1 LVSLLVI
8 EEIMEKIEQDYL
20 PRARWWPW
28 KSELRRVDIQTY
40 ECTNKLHY
48 LLLRHENQLFQLPLI
63 QLYEI
68 PLELKPR
75 GFCVNGKCFVEAE
88 YTPWYLGE
96 FLKLSMADYRQV
108 STPIS
113 NFTVQSARPL
123 TMESTNA
130 IAMYETSCE
139 VLVLKSYRLIP
150 GFNIEAKI
158 LEHLGR
164 RNYRYIPRIHGILTY
179 GNKASGILMSYVKGV
194 GDGGTPFYN
203 SLVDY
208 LKNLRDSYEIGLA
221 AKLGVVIAELHIYLN
236 TDPSDKFFGVE
247 EVNDRDLAQWT
258 SRIEKM
264 YTSALRR
271 LDEVVQ
277 ELEEPQ
283 HSELSYWR
291 SIAERAGEVVEDA
304 IDKIHR
310 LYTSGLKA
318 RIHQD
323 LHLGQMIYTG
333 DNVLDFVI
341 TDFEGEP
348 GRSTEERLMKEPLL
362 RDLASMIRSF
372 HYLSHAAIMNSMNK
386 TRHEVSLIMTRG
398 DPSRDWRFKHIVS
411 MTYSYL
417 ARMWN
422 TPLMGF
428 IVKSPLEIWHYLYP
442 WIIERAVYE
451 FYYESHYRPLWCSIP
466 IVGLLEAKRYL
477 LAR

>member
-1 LVSLLVI
+1 MAI
-8 EEIMEKIEQDYL
+8 DEIREKIEQEYL

-28 KSELRRVDIQTY
+28 KNELRRVDIQTY
-40 ECTNKLHY
+40 ECTSKLHY

-63 QLYEI
+63 QLDEI

-108 STPIS
+108 STPIGD
-113 NFTVQSARPL
+113 FTVQSARPL

-130 IAMYETSCE
+130 IAVYETSRE
-139 VLVLKSYRLIP
+139 SMVLKSYRLIP

-164 RNYRYIPRIHGILTY
+164 RNYRYIPRVHGILTY
-179 GNKASGILMSYVKGV
+179 RNEASGILMSYVKGV

-208 LKNLRDSYEIGLA
+208 LKTHRDSYEIGLA

-236 TDPSDKFFGVE
+236 TDPPDEFFGVE

-264 YTSALRR
+264 YIGALRR
-271 LDEVVQ
+271 LDEVLP
-277 ELEEPQ
+277 ELEEPE
-283 HSELSYWR
+283 HSELNYWR

-304 IDKIHR
+304 IDKIQR
-310 LYTSGLKA
+310 LYASGLKA

-372 HYLSHAAIMNSMNK
+372 HYLSHAAIMNSMDK
-386 TRHEVSLIMTRG
+386 TRHEASLVMARD
-398 DPSRDWRFKHIVS
+398 DPSLEWRFRHVVS

-422 TPLMGF
+422 TPFMGS
-428 IVKSPLEIWHYLYP
+428 IVKSPSGIWPYLYP

-477 LAR
+477 LIR